1 MLFSLVDLRVT
12 EFNNDG
18 QEPEN
23 KETRTNTIQLRIVRA
38 SKLCDK
44 YAFL

>member
-1 MLFSLVDLRVT
+1 MLFSLVDPKVT

-23 KETRTNTIQLRIVRA
+23 RL
-38 SKLCDK
+38 KLQGDK
-44 YAFL
+44 NKIPSN